1 MNLKKYDNKYIRII
15 DTDDTEFEGLCSYNN
30 KEFNDVEYG
39 RNEDSL
45 QILNIMFYKSFIK
58 TIELIDNFSNKEYGN
73 LEKLIIE
80 SGIDFIEDALE
91 SEDQIH
97 VDRLILCI
105 NNNKDKIKDIDKLN
119 KYIK

>member
-58 TIELIDNFSNKEYGN
+58 TIEVIDNFSNKEYGN
-73 LEKLIIE
+73 LEKLVIE

-105 NNNKDKIKDIDKLN
+105 NN